1 MRKYTKAEQDVLKY
15 QEYTEQLDSVNKRLT
30 NLENKEGELFSNLQ
44 KSITEYAKLNNQV
57 TETGN

>member
-1 MRKYTKAEQDVLKY
+1 MLKY

>member
-57 TETGN
+57 NETGN